1 MEIEYGAAPEPEPKL
16 KYDFTD
22 VRNGATIWVATNNE
36 RMAITKAFIRWK
48 ESRGSNLSA
57 TSAAVGAKDP
67 RGAGYRIWFKSE
79 ATAIRPVVAAKLP
92 KIESLDEFQL
102 GRLRYSGIE
111 TNEDVVSAV
120 MSTGSMP
127 ATVTEAIA
135 MRKVLFA
142 LKTPFQIESM
152 ARRGVR
158 TPEQIESD
166 YLESECKRRKASDWP
181 EDDGREVSPTYAN
194 LTDEQRRTASREAL
208 INDEDEYNKAMRSRP
223 IDEPKARSLDAV
235 INGYSSFSTW
245 KVRRMAASGD
255 L

>member
-1 MEIEYGAAPEPEPKL
+1 MEFDSGIEESSAERSKFDFSGVRDGASLWAASH
-16 KYDFTD
+16 T
-22 VRNGATIWVATNNE
+22 E
-36 RMAITKAFIRWK
+36 RVNIMTAFARWK
-48 ESRGSNLSA
+48 ERMGSGFSA
-57 TSAAVGAKDP
+57 TSSKVSAKDP
-67 RGAGYRIWFKSE
+67 RGAGYRIWFKAE

-92 KIESLDEFQL
+92 KIESLDEFQIN
-102 GRLRYSGIE
+102 RLLYSGIE
-111 TNEDVVSAV
+111 TNEDVVAAV

-158 TPEQIESD
+158 TPEQIEAD
-166 YLESECKRRKASDWP
+166 YLESERKRQKANDWP
-181 EDDGREVSPTYAN
+181 EDDGRAVTPSYAD
-194 LTDEQRRTASREAL
+194 LTEEQRRTASKEAL
-208 INDEDEYNKAMRSRP
+208 IETEDEYNKAMRTRP